1 MIPDTWSKWFDRDT
15 GIDYLYGL
23 KSNKPDTA
31 TQGKTDHPLL
41 TFILTNITQTWTL
54 EINSLKDFIELS
66 GNNGVEIS
74 SVDDLYKTM
83 LFLDENVSNLDSK
96 ITQVGFLYPKDGR
109 SMFQL
114 TNISESV
121 PKKETFKWVFPL
133 NLVSDATALA
143 ISQSINF
150 QVFKEL
156 SIERFQ
162 KNCILHEIDK
172 KDKLISKLLD
182 TVLESYS
189 FSSGNGESSAEN
201 SLQEKT
207 KILNNKTLAKII
219 PEGHSLRQSLLKFD
233 PATLQAQDPYKNVC
247 IWDLIGELLKERN
260 DWRHSNEY
268 SLSRTVTESIE
279 KGDKNIINNNDS
291 FYHEYM
297 EVDEFPKN
305 KKHIESQFE
314 KNSKKRKFGKVSA
327 SVPVLDEVNQEKVN
341 MFGKDSNVNVEDV
354 NAEIYKP
361 KRRKFGVIKSL
372 KRKLNSSS
380 EVAIKSQK

>member
-1 MIPDTWSKWFDRDT
+1 MIPDTWSKWYDRDT

-23 KSNKPDTA
+23 KSKKPDTA
-31 TQGKTDHPLL
+31 KQDNKDPLL
-41 TFILTNITQTWTL
+41 TFILTNIRQTWML
-54 EINSLKDFIELS
+54 EINNLKDFIELS
-66 GNNGVEIS
+66 GNNGVEVS

-83 LFLDENVSNLDSK
+83 LFLDQNISQLDSK
-96 ITQVGFLYPKDGR
+96 IAQVGFLYPKNGR

-114 TNISESV
+114 TNISESM

-133 NLVSDATALA
+133 NLVSDATSLA
-143 ISQSINF
+143 ISQGINF
-150 QVFKEL
+150 QVFKAL

-162 KNCILHEIDK
+162 RNYILHEIEK

-182 TVLESYS
+182 SVLETYS

-201 SLQEKT
+201 SLQEKN
-207 KILNNKTLAKII
+207 KILNNKTLTKII

-233 PATLQAQDPYKNVC
+233 PATLQGQDPYKNTC
-247 IWDLIGELLKERN
+247 IWDLIGELLKERDN
-260 DWRHSNEY
+260 WRHSNEY
-268 SLSRTVTESIE
+268 SVSRTVTESIE
-279 KGDKNIINNNDS
+279 KRDKNDNNNNNS

-297 EVDEFPKN
+297 EVDESPKN

-314 KNSKKRKFGKVSA
+314 KNPKKRKFGKVSA
-327 SVPVLDEVNQEKVN
+327 SVPVLHEANHDKVN

-372 KRKLNSSS
+372 KRKLDSSS